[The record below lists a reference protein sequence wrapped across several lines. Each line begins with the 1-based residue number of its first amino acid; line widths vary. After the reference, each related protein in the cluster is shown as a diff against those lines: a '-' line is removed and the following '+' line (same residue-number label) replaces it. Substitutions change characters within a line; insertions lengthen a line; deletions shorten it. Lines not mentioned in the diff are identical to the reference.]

1 MRILDQAYAGKSD
14 VSRPASFPRSKDHW
28 LGVVHRFGY
37 RPKPILDIEGR
48 DPSRYGIRYFQGR
61 KSARIEFPPIKSS
74 PVPRSS
80 RAIRKK
86 TNFFRNRPC
95 RDIRSPTYFVESRVQ
110 ARISIYIYIYVALLE
125 KESILDVNDV
135 EAKKRKEKGRK
146 AKRNGGDRAPARCT
160 PHRHL
165 SFRSSARPNIFRLYN
180 KRSLCSHKLCKSMP
194 RVI

>member
-1 MRILDQAYAGKSD
+1 MQGNRTFLGQLLFRVRRITGSESCIVLGIGQ
-14 VSRPASFPRSKDHW
+14 SRFSISRVETRTEFDISRGGNRPEPR
-28 LGVVHRFGY
+28 
-37 RPKPILDIEGR
+37 P
-48 DPSRYGIRYFQGR
+48 
-61 KSARIEFPPIKSS
+61 FPPIKSS

-80 RAIRKK
+80 RAILKK

>member
-1 MRILDQAYAGKSD
+1 MRILDQAYAGKIGRFSASFFSAFEGSLARSRASFWVSAKAD
-14 VSRPASFPRSKDHW
+14 SRYRGSRPVALRNSIFPGEEIGPNR
-28 LGVVHRFGY
+28 V
-37 RPKPILDIEGR
+37 
-48 DPSRYGIRYFQGR
+48 
-61 KSARIEFPPIKSS
+61 SS
-74 PVPRSS
+74 DKVQSGSHSS

-125 KESILDVNDV
+125 KESILDVKDV